1 MKGLMLLLALAFAG
15 ACAAPTG
22 TEPVTEPTAGPS
34 LDETIPT
41 CRSGYAIANRN
52 GEWVCEPIEQQ
63 SAPAGTTETSTDA
76 P

>member
-22 TEPVTEPTAGPS
+22 TEPVADPAAGPS

-63 SAPAGTTETSTDA
+63 STATGTAETTSDA